1 MEDYMSDLNIICLIG
16 RVTKNAELGITGNNT
31 PSCAFSIAVHRS
43 RQVDGEWVETPHYVD
58 FRLFGEKWRSIGEC
72 LKKGCL
78 VSVQGHLEQDRW
90 ELDGKKRSS
99 LKIAAER
106 IRILGKAEHSGPE
119 PGVPDV
125 TLPESIETPETE
137 REGA

>member
-1 MEDYMSDLNIICLIG
+1 MSDLNVVCLIG
-16 RVTKNAELGITGNNT
+16 RLTKNAELGIAGNNS
-31 PSCAFSIAVHRS
+31 PYCAFSIAVHLF
-43 RQVDGEWVETPHYVD
+43 RQVDGEWAETPHYFH
-58 FRLFGEKWRSIGEC
+58 FRLFGEKWQGIGER

-78 VSVQGHLEQDRW
+78 VSIQGRLEQDRW
-90 ELDGKKRSS
+90 EQDGKKRSS
-99 LKIAAER
+99 LKVAVDH